1 MMLLSHF
8 PRFGAVRQAIE
19 VILDGGLPDAYD
31 ETVFNT
37 KCDTLYRHVFD
48 AYQGGGESIYAAA

>member
-1 MMLLSHF
+1 
-8 PRFGAVRQAIE
+8 

-37 KCDTLYRHVFD
+37 KCDNLYRHVFD